1 MADMRPNLN
10 SFGARDTLDTGS
22 GEAYYYSLAALQRAG
37 LGDIDRMP
45 FSIKVLL
52 ESLLRNE
59 DGYIVSTED
68 IERLAK
74 YDARAVV
81 AEEIPFMPA
90 RVVLQDFTGVPAV
103 VDLA

>member
-1 MADMRPNLN
+1 MRMADMKPNPN
-10 SFGARDTLDTGS
+10 SFGARATFDTGS

-59 DGYIVSTED
+59 DGYIVSQDD
-68 IERLAK
+68 IKRLAA
-74 YDARAVV
+74 YDPKNVQS
-81 AEEIPFMPA
+81 EEIPFMPA

-103 VDLA
+103 V